1 MKPSNNKEWKKAFAA
16 VKSLIKEYDI
26 VTFGSAVYDEYING
40 NLELP
45 ERFVDMADQAGAPHT
60 TPDLTDWGWGIFE
73 AVKNGELVFSDDEL
87 NAIECY
93 CENPSWMYNRKG
105 KRIDEMGKRIQL
117 NEAQLK
123 RIIAE
128 SVKKALKE
136 SKKEEE
142 AMDVYKELCQTIG
155 VKNIDD
161 IEVKPRFQMGKAY
174 LIFND
179 EFSES
184 GLDLKRFA
192 KDFIRENDL
201 NSDYI
206 FDIKGFSN
214 DHTLWVQVF
223 RKDY

>member
-1 MKPSNNKEWKKAFAA
+1 MRKK
-16 VKSLIKEYDI
+16 
-26 VTFGSAVYDEYING
+26 
-40 NLELP
+40 
-45 ERFVDMADQAGAPHT
+45 
-60 TPDLTDWGWGIFE
+60 
-73 AVKNGELVFSDDEL
+73 
-87 NAIECY
+87 
-93 CENPSWMYNRKG
+93 
-105 KRIDEMGKRIQL
+105 IQL